1 MSGVPELA
9 HFLKSTE
16 GNPAVNTIAHAILGG
31 AVAALQGN
39 SAAASAAG
47 AATGELAARAIMAAM
62 YPGKAVSDLS
72 EEQKQTVSTLATIS
86 AGGGGGGGGGRK
98 ASTAA
103 GGAGGIAGDS
113 TASAAAGAQ
122 GGKNAEESNA
132 LSPNDFGKGLAD
144 SAQSATSWVKYAQDN
159 NLSPGKEPVIK

>member
-39 SAAASAAG
+39 SAA
-47 AATGELAARAIMAAM
+47 TGELAARAIMAAM

-86 AGGGGGGGGGRK
+86 AGM
-98 ASTAA
+98 
-103 GGAGGIAGDS
+103 AGGIAGDS